1 MGIRENKATVE
12 RFDQLTGACEL
23 DPLGDRSPG
32 YAARII
38 RWAID
43 PRATPRGSREEEIA
57 SVRESYVATAVTEIA
72 TPRAELFGAEIG

>member
-38 RWAID
+38 RCLDRSPGYAARIS
-43 PRATPRGSREEEIA
+43 RGGDRLGS
-57 SVRESYVATAVTEIA
+57 
-72 TPRAELFGAEIG
+72 